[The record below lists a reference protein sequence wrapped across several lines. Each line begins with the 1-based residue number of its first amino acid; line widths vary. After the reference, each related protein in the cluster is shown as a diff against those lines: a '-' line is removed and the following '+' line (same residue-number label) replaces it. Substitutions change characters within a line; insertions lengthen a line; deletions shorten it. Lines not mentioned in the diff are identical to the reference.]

1 MAFKILHIDHIGIG
15 VSDLAAV
22 KDIFADKLGM
32 FHQPEDE
39 IVESQK
45 VKVSFFPCGDA
56 ELEFLESTAPDGPIA
71 KAIEK
76 NGGKNLVQHIALRVG
91 NVEAAIADL
100 MAKGV
105 EMLDKAPRYGAGG
118 AKIAFLHPKSTG
130 GILIEICEHPDR
142 H

>member
-56 ELEFLESTAPDGPIA
+56 ELEFLESTTYIILLCSRRRSIIIFSWNTRPICWWTFLNRQ
-71 KAIEK
+71 KKVLGGNLSEK
-76 NGGKNLVQHIALRVG
+76 RFESCSSENA
-91 NVEAAIADL
+91 
-100 MAKGV
+100 GV
-105 EMLDKAPRYGAGG
+105 PNPR
-118 AKIAFLHPKSTG
+118 
-130 GILIEICEHPDR
+130 DQQ
-142 H
+142 